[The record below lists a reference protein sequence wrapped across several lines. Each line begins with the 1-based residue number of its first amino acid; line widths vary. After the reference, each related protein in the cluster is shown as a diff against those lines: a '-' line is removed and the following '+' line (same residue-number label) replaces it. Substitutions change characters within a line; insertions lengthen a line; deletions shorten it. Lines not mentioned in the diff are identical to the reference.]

1 MINVIIFSCGLLFSF
16 GLALSGMTQPSKVVN
31 FLDFTGNWDPSLM
44 FVMGGAVFVYYI
56 GQRISLIRDKPT
68 YAVNFQLPT
77 ATEIDMPMA
86 IGNVVFGVGW
96 GLVGFC
102 PGPALVSSVSGNP
115 QPVMFLVAMSFGM
128 YAYGAVA
135 EHILTRPVPQV
146 DGGAGIHEHAM
157 LQALEAEDKR
167 HHLP

>member
-1 MINVIIFSCGLLFSF
+1 
-16 GLALSGMTQPSKVVN
+16 MTQPSKVVN

-102 PGPALVSSVSGNP
+102 PGPALVSSVSGN
-115 QPVMFLVAMSFGM
+115 S
-128 YAYGAVA
+128 
-135 EHILTRPVPQV
+135 
-146 DGGAGIHEHAM
+146 
-157 LQALEAEDKR
+157 LE
-167 HHLP
+167 